1 MPLNTSS
8 LDKNPQHLLRSL
20 AQRVSQAVWL
30 EQESQIIANLA
41 KLANCALAS
50 GYVRQKEGAEWPI
63 DHAIIPAVKQLFHII
78 DRCAAGKI
86 DSYSDLYSLCNQL
99 THRLLN
105 AKDDQPYYPETIN
118 APVYVV
124 SSAPR
129 EYTGSYFRVTPANE
143 QEKTL
148 SLLSEE

>member
-50 GYVRQKEGAEWPI
+50 GYVRQK
-63 DHAIIPAVKQLFHII
+63 
-78 DRCAAGKI
+78 R
-86 DSYSDLYSLCNQL
+86 
-99 THRLLN
+99 R
-105 AKDDQPYYPETIN
+105 
-118 APVYVV
+118 
-124 SSAPR
+124 R
-129 EYTGSYFRVTPANE
+129 
-143 QEKTL
+143 
-148 SLLSEE
+148 